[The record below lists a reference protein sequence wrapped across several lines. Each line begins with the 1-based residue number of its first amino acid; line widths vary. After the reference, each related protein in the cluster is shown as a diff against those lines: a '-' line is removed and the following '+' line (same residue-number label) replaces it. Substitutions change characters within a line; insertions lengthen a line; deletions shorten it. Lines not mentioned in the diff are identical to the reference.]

1 MFKTILAMNRPPKK
15 QRRNRSRPDGEFRQR
30 CYGCY
35 RPTKQCFCNAIP
47 NVANRTDILILQHQ
61 RERSHPFNTAR
72 IVNKAL
78 DRCKLVFDR
87 NESFAQRRLPIQEGA
102 ALLYP
107 GKEAKLLDELS
118 PQQKPK
124 QLVILDGTWDQAK
137 TLFRDIPQLH
147 TLPQFKLAPATP
159 GQYRIRREPTSTSL
173 STLEATVQSLQQLEP
188 KTHGLEDLLN
198 AFNSMVEQQLA
209 HPFANYGDGSP
220 KPKVETLNI
229 PRSFGCSPNQI
240 VVAYGEATPVS
251 YKSEDGW
258 SELNR
263 KKKETA
269 QLPPVLWVA
278 KRLSDLSAD
287 QTFFETIK
295 TDAPISPQNLSHM
308 ELSEDDFGNS
318 ISVETFR
325 QKWEDYLQPGD
336 LLVVPNERTI
346 QLLNHAGAAVP
357 KNEQLKSINLNSVNC
372 TGVTEFLDSK
382 NWSVDPPTCKGR
394 AGTRHAS
401 SVSLVK
407 FLRQTLLSS

>member
-1 MFKTILAMNRPPKK
+1 MSRSTKH
-15 QRRNRSRPDGEFRQR
+15 QRRNRSLPEGEFRTR

-35 RPTKQCFCNAIP
+35 RPQESCFCDVIP
-47 NVANRTDILILQHQ
+47 QVQNLTKVLILQHQ

-72 IVNKAL
+72 IVNRAL
-78 DRCKLVFDR
+78 ERCELIFDR
-87 NESFAQRRLPIQEGA
+87 NEKFASRELPIGDNA

-107 GKEAKLLDELS
+107 GKDSLLITDLPADQK
-118 PQQKPK
+118 PQQ
-124 QLVILDGTWDQAK
+124 LVVIDGTWDQAK

-147 TLPQFKLAPATP
+147 SLPQFRLSPATP

-188 KTHGLEDLLN
+188 ETRGLEDLLN

-220 KPKVETLNI
+220 RPKVETLNI

-287 QTFFETIK
+287 QVFFETIK

-308 ELSEDDFGNS
+308 ELSEDDFRNS
-318 ISVETFR
+318 VSAETFC
-325 QKWEDYLQPGD
+325 QKWADYLQPGD
-336 LLVVPNERTI
+336 LLVVPNQRTI
-346 QLLNHAGAAVP
+346 QLLDHAGAVVP
-357 KNEQLKSINLNSVNC
+357 RNEQLKSINLNSSVTC
-372 TGVTEFLDSK
+372 SGVGEFLKSK
-382 NWSVDPPTCKGR
+382 NWPIDPPTCKGR
-394 AGTRHAS
+394 AGTRHAN

-407 FLRQTLLSS
+407 YLRHCSIQARRASE